1 MRLEA
6 EIMRKPSDWNDTPSY
21 DGESTVIKPGAYIC
35 KIIGMREKISKNGKP
50 MVIFAFD
57 IAEGEYKD
65 YYINK
70 LERDKRNNKDAKF
83 KGTYYSFPLTNEN
96 KTNPYFKGIITA
108 IERSNNFV
116 LPDEFSSADVKG
128 KLFGGLFGREEFE
141 AGKWVTKLVTVR
153 TVDKIRSGEYTL
165 PEDKSL
171 SNTNGSRTFGFSIDN
186 DVDNE
191 DLPF

>member
-1 MRLEA
+1 
-6 EIMRKPSDWNDTPSY
+6 MRKPSDWNDTPSY
-21 DGESTVIKPGAYIC
+21 DGESMVIKPGAYIC
-35 KIIGMREKISKNGKP
+35 KIISMREEVSKSGKP

-83 KGTYYSFPLTNEN
+83 KGTYYSFPLTKDNT
-96 KTNPYFKGIITA
+96 TNPYFKGIITSV
-108 IERSNNFV
+108 EKSNNFV

-141 AGKWVTKLVTVR
+141 PGKWYTKLVSIR
-153 TVDKIRSGEYTL
+153 TVEAVREGRYTL
-165 PEDKSL
+165 PEDKPL
-171 SNTNGSRTFGFSIDN
+171 SNTPNSSSSYTSGFSIDN
-186 DVDNE
+186 DADDE

>member
-1 MRLEA
+1 
-6 EIMRKPSDWNDTPSY
+6 MRKPSDWNDTPSY
-21 DGESTVIKPGAYIC
+21 GGESMAIKPGAYIC
-35 KIIGMREKISKNGKP
+35 KIISMREEVSKSGKP

-83 KGTYYSFPLTNEN
+83 KGTYYSFPFTKDNT
-96 KTNPYFKGIITA
+96 TNPYFKGIITA
-108 IERSNNFV
+108 IEKSNNFV

-128 KLFGGLFGREEFE
+128 KLFGGLFGREEFKKD
-141 AGKWVTKLVTVR
+141 KWVTKLISIR
-153 TVDKIRSGEYTL
+153 TVDKVRSGQYTL
-165 PEDKSL
+165 PEDKPFVNNS
-171 SNTNGSRTFGFSIDN
+171 SVGSFDFSIDN
-186 DVDNE
+186 DADDE